1 MDGVF
6 DEKDDAVKYDF
17 DYKLITSLVSF
28 SCGNELPCYAADA
41 GIPVYGQTSGG
52 GTCFVYMMNHT
63 DSFKYLLS
71 GDNVFSS
78 SKTWKD
84 FEAGAPLTE
93 EWVKTNADGSYDYS
107 EFYNIITVKV
117 KNTAKVTAKNAKVSA
132 KKLKKK
138 SVTISPVTV
147 KNAQGDVFYAKVKG
161 DKKITINK
169 KTGKVTVKKGTKAGK
184 YIVKILVK
192 VTGSK
197 FYKPLNKTVKIKI
210 TVK

>member
-1 MDGVF
+1 MAREAAYTGNPHIVKEWDSATYLQVGDKGIFAFDSFQYDVLPPLKEALDHAASHGVKEFWFDLSCNGGGDERIVAYLMKLITRDGTIYYKNAKTGNRVAMPVKADMNQDGVF

-78 SKTWKD
+78 
-84 FEAGAPLTE
+84 
-93 EWVKTNADGSYDYS
+93 
-107 EFYNIITVKV
+107 
-117 KNTAKVTAKNAKVSA
+117 
-132 KKLKKK
+132 
-138 SVTISPVTV
+138 
-147 KNAQGDVFYAKVKG
+147 
-161 DKKITINK
+161 
-169 KTGKVTVKKGTKAGK
+169 
-184 YIVKILVK
+184 
-192 VTGSK
+192 
-197 FYKPLNKTVKIKI
+197 
-210 TVK
+210 